1 MSDTGLHKAAILML
15 AIGQDEAAAVMQHM
29 DPRDVQKLG
38 VAMANIKKIQ
48 ANELEEALNDF
59 EEQTIGSSSLGVDNE
74 EYIRNVLS
82 KAMGEEE
89 AANLLNRIM
98 GVSDSSGIE
107 SLNSM
112 DSKSVADLIRY
123 EHPQIIATIIVHLDP
138 LKASEVLTEF
148 SDQVRT
154 EVIMRIAT
162 LDGVQPQAINELNE
176 VLTKLLTGNENTK
189 KKTIGGIKASASIL
203 NFMRTDLENA
213 VMDKVRAF
221 DEYIAKE
228 IVANMFVFDDL
239 IGIPD
244 RDIQLILREI
254 PSEALIVALKGAPEH
269 IQEKIFK
276 NMSQRAAEMMKE
288 DLEAKGPV
296 RLSDVDKQQR
306 EILQII
312 LNLAEQGKIS
322 LRSEGEEEAFV

>member
-1 MSDTGLHKAAILML
+1 MSDKGIQKAAILML
-15 AIGQDEAAAVMQHM
+15 AIGQDEAAAVMQHL
-29 DPRDVQKLG
+29 DPREVQQLG
-38 VAMANIKKIQ
+38 MAMSNIRSIQ
-48 ANELEEALNDF
+48 AEELQSVLKEF
-59 EEQTIGSSSLGVDNE
+59 EEQTSGNAALGIDNV
-74 EYIRNVLS
+74 EYIRNVLD

-89 AANLLNRIM
+89 AGNLLNRIL

-107 SLNSM
+107 SLNGM
-112 DSKSVADLIRY
+112 DSKSIADLIRY

-148 SDQVRT
+148 ADEVRT

-189 KKTIGGIKASASIL
+189 KKTIGGVKASAQIL
-203 NFMRTDLENA
+203 NFLRSDLETA
-213 VMDKVRAF
+213 VMAKVKEF
-221 DEYIAKE
+221 DEIIAGE
-228 IVANMFVFDDL
+228 IQANMFVFDDI

-244 RDIQLILREI
+244 RDIQLILREVQ
-254 PSEALIVALKGAPEH
+254 SDALIIALKGAPDP
-269 IQEKIFK
+269 ILEKILK
-276 NMSQRAAEMMKE
+276 NMSQRAADMLRE

-306 EILQII
+306 AILQII
-312 LNLAEQGKIS
+312 LNLAEQGKVS

>member
-1 MSDTGLHKAAILML
+1 MSDKGIQKAAILML
-15 AIGQDEAAAVMQHM
+15 AIGQDEAAAVMQHL
-29 DPRDVQKLG
+29 DPREVQQLG
-38 VAMANIKKIQ
+38 MAMSNIRSIQ
-48 ANELEEALNDF
+48 AEELQSVLKEF
-59 EEQTIGSSSLGVDNE
+59 GEQTSGNAALGIDNIQ
-74 EYIRNVLS
+74 YIRNVLD

-89 AANLLNRIM
+89 AGNLLNRIL

-107 SLNSM
+107 SLNGM
-112 DSKSVADLIRY
+112 DSKSISDLIRY

-148 SDQVRT
+148 ADEVRT

-176 VLTKLLTGNENTK
+176 VLTKLLTGNESTK
-189 KKTIGGIKASASIL
+189 KKTIGGVKASAQIL
-203 NFMRTDLENA
+203 NFLRSDLETA
-213 VMDKVRAF
+213 VMAKVKEF
-221 DEYIAKE
+221 DEIIAGE
-228 IVANMFVFDDL
+228 IQANMFVFDDI

-244 RDIQLILREI
+244 RDIQLILREVQ
-254 PSEALIVALKGAPEH
+254 SDALIIALKGAPDP
-269 IQEKIFK
+269 ILEKILK
-276 NMSQRAAEMMKE
+276 NMSQRAADMLRE

-306 EILQII
+306 AILQII
-312 LNLAEQGKIS
+312 LNLAEQGKVS

>member
-1 MSDTGLHKAAILML
+1 MSDKGIQKAAILML
-15 AIGQDEAAAVMQHM
+15 AIGQDEAAAVMQHL
-29 DPRDVQKLG
+29 DPREVQQLG
-38 VAMANIKKIQ
+38 MAMSNIRSIQ
-48 ANELEEALNDF
+48 AEELQSVLKEF
-59 EEQTIGSSSLGVDNE
+59 GEQTSGNAALGIDNI
-74 EYIRNVLS
+74 EYIRNVLD

-89 AANLLNRIM
+89 AGNLLNRIL

-107 SLNSM
+107 SLNGM
-112 DSKSVADLIRY
+112 DSKSISDLIRY

-148 SDQVRT
+148 ADEVRT

-176 VLTKLLTGNENTK
+176 VLTKLLTGNESTK
-189 KKTIGGIKASASIL
+189 KKTIGGVKASAQIL
-203 NFMRTDLENA
+203 NFLRSDLETA
-213 VMDKVRAF
+213 VMAKVKEF
-221 DEYIAKE
+221 DEIIAGE
-228 IVANMFVFDDL
+228 IQANMFVFDDI

-244 RDIQLILREI
+244 RDIQLILREVQ
-254 PSEALIVALKGAPEH
+254 SDALIIALKGAPDP
-269 IQEKIFK
+269 ILEKILK
-276 NMSQRAAEMMKE
+276 NMSQRAADMLRE

-306 EILQII
+306 AILQII
-312 LNLAEQGKIS
+312 LNLAEQGKVS